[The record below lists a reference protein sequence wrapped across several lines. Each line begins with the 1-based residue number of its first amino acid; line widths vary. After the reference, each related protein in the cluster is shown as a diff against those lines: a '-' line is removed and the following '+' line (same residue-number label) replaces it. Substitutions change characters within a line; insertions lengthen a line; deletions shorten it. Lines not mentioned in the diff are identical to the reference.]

1 MKLTY
6 FSGLSGL
13 GVLLLGLLLGLGGCA
28 ADAADSGPRGADV
41 GQGGSMARFAIM
53 GNTLYTI
60 DEHSLRVFDLS
71 NPANASAVRVTN
83 LGVGIETIFP
93 KEPYLFI
100 GTQQGMFI
108 FDASNPQNPRQL
120 SYFQHVVSCDPVV
133 VQGRYAYLTL
143 RQGRACGGGVNQLQ
157 VVDLQNLQQPRLAQI
172 YPMTKPYGL
181 GADSTQLYVCDDGLK
196 VFDLRRAPTLTQR
209 EHHRIEAFDVI
220 PNQDMLL
227 VVGADGLYQYRRGN
241 NTLTQ
246 LSMLPV
252 ARP

>member
-1 MKLTY
+1 MPNSY
-6 FSGLSGL
+6 FVRFGYL
-13 GVLLLGLLLGLGGCA
+13 GTLLFGLLVGLAGCSS
-28 ADAADSGPRGADV
+28 DSFDSSPKGADV

-53 GNTLYTI
+53 GNTLYTV
-60 DEHSLRVFDLS
+60 DDQSLRVFDLS
-71 NPANASAVRVTN
+71 SPTNAAAVRVTN

-143 RQGRACGGGVNQLQ
+143 RQGRTCGGGVNQLQ
-157 VVDLQNLQQPRLAQI
+157 VVDLQNLQQPRLAQV
-172 YPMTKPYGL
+172 YPMAKPYGL

-196 VFDLRRAPTLTQR
+196 VFDIRRSPTLTQR

-220 PNQDMLL
+220 PNQDLLL
-227 VVGADGLYQYRRGN
+227 VIGADGLYQYRRGS

-246 LSMLPV
+246 LSMLPI

>member
-1 MKLTY
+1 MLLGLCA
-6 FSGLSGL
+6 GLSG
-13 GVLLLGLLLGLGGCA
+13 CSS
-28 ADAADSGPRGADV
+28 DSLDSAPRGSDT
-41 GQGGSMARFAIM
+41 GQGGSMARFTIM
-53 GNTLYTI
+53 GNTLYTV
-60 DEHSLRVFDLS
+60 DDHSLRVFDLGNS
-71 NPANASAVRVTN
+71 TNAAAVRVIN

-108 FDASNPQNPRQL
+108 FDATNPQSPRQL

-143 RQGRACGGGVNQLQ
+143 RQGRTCGGGVNQLQ
-157 VVDLQNLQQPRLAQI
+157 VVDLQNLQQPRLAQV

-196 VFDLRRAPTLTQR
+196 VFDLRRSPTLTQR

-220 PNQDMLL
+220 PNQDLLL
-227 VVGADGLYQYRRGN
+227 VIGADGLYQYRRGN

-246 LSMLPV
+246 LSMLPI